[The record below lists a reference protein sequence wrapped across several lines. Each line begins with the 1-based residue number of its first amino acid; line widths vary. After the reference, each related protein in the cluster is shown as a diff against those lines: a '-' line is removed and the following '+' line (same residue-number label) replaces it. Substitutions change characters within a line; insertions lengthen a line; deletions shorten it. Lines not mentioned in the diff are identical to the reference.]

1 MKQLPA
7 HSVAVTGT
15 PASSVHACIKRIFLS
30 GPNTSTLHPNSLTVL
45 YPTGEFRESMSGVP
59 KFMMIEPV
67 KCPSSSVL
75 RVFWCTWGARKENF
89 RNSTWCVIINPGPLP
104 RTVYPQKPQHCW
116 PVLAQILHW
125 CVLECSDPNVQK
137 SSNSVE
143 CTFGAKKQLTK
154 TLPDQMSVCVVYCP
168 CLLVARCASERPVFL
183 VGNDIS

>member
-1 MKQLPA
+1 
-7 HSVAVTGT
+7 
-15 PASSVHACIKRIFLS
+15 
-30 GPNTSTLHPNSLTVL
+30 
-45 YPTGEFRESMSGVP
+45 MSGVP

-67 KCPSSSVL
+67 ECPSSSVL

-89 RNSTWCVIINPGPLP
+89 RNSTGVRNNKP
-104 RTVYPQKPQHCW
+104 RSPSTVYPQKAQHCW

-137 SSNSVE
+137 TSFSVE
-143 CTFGAKKQLTK
+143 CIFGAKKQPTE

-183 VGNDIS
+183 VYY

>member
-89 RNSTWCVIINPGPLP
+89 RNGTWCVIINPGPLP
-104 RTVYPQKPQHCW
+104 RYTLKNHNTAGQCLRKSCTGVCSNAPTRTSKNHRSRLNVPS
-116 PVLAQILHW
+116 VL
-125 CVLECSDPNVQK
+125 K
-137 SSNSVE
+137 NS
-143 CTFGAKKQLTK
+143 
-154 TLPDQMSVCVVYCP
+154 
-168 CLLVARCASERPVFL
+168 
-183 VGNDIS
+183 